1 MRNSYKQKI
10 WNICQRRLNV
20 HPLITHQYNSYFKN
34 YIYFS
39 PWSISQIASAKA
51 NEKEKFTMFWN
62 WIISPWSYLVLS
74 YDWSIQIVS
83 HNLLTWV
90 CKAFEDW
97 RRQNLDRTGSRSRTG
112 SRIGSWIG
120 SRTGSRIRS
129 RIINRIFLNKIWN
142 FARQAKIKCAWHNGA
157 QAPPGVFF
165 FAQKPYLVTF
175 TALSRSVVQ
184 CHRGRRQARGYFLFF
199 FRSSRFLRWS
209 IMQ

>member
-51 NEKEKFTMFWN
+51 NEKEKLTMFWN

-97 RRQNLDRTGSRSRTG
+97 RRQNLDRTGSGSRTG

-120 SRTGSRIRS
+120 S
-129 RIINRIFLNKIWN
+129 RIFLNKIWN
-142 FARQAKIKCAWHNGA
+142 FARQAKIKCARHNGA

-165 FAQKPYLVTF
+165 WPKNP
-175 TALSRSVVQ
+175 
-184 CHRGRRQARGYFLFF
+184 
-199 FRSSRFLRWS
+199 
-209 IMQ
+209 I